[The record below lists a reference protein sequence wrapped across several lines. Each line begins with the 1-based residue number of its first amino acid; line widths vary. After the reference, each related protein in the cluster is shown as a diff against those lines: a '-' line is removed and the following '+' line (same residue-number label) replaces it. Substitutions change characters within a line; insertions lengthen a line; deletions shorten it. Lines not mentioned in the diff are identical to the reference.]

1 MAESVTVANAYVQ
14 VIPSAQGIKQ
24 NLTDALVPDLTA
36 AGEQGGEAMGGGI
49 LAKLGTLK
57 GPLMAVGGALVGAL
71 GTAKIGEALLG
82 IGGEFDAMTDAIVL
96 GTGASG
102 DALAALEDSAK
113 GIATTVGG
121 SFEDAGNIVQDLN
134 TRLGLAGDDLD
145 AVGQRVAAAG
155 QMFGSAI
162 DVESM
167 SGAFAAF
174 NVEAGDMADK
184 MDYLFGVGQA
194 TGIGFDEL
202 TGILEKNAPALQAL
216 GFSFEESA
224 NMAGLLDKAGMDASG
239 MMGKMGK
246 ALVELAQPG
255 ESAAEAYQRV
265 LGEMQGYIETGDE
278 AAAMDLAS
286 SLFGTK
292 GAAQFVGAVQSGALS
307 MDALTDAS
315 LGASDGIMGTFE
327 ATADWPERWE
337 QIQNKAKV
345 ALEPLG
351 GALMQGVSDALTK
364 VSDAM
369 DEIDP
374 AVLES
379 LGTALG
385 EGLNVAVDALGVAL
399 QYVIDHK
406 DQIAEFF
413 ASLGAAVQAVWAVVQ
428 PFAEFLGAT
437 FAGVVIPAVEAAL
450 ALLSGDFEGA
460 RQKIGAALEG
470 VRAAVD
476 TARSA
481 VLAKFDAIKS
491 GIAAKVE
498 GIRSTVSAKF
508 AAIKTAL
515 TKPVEDAKAAI
526 SNAIQRIKDIF
537 SNLSLRLPHFALPHF
552 NVSGGKFPWGVG
564 GEGSPPHF
572 SVDWY
577 ARGGI
582 VEGATLI
589 GAGEA
594 GPELVWP
601 SYEPYI
607 GRYADAIAQAMPEQ
621 GGLVDEVRALRQD
634 VRNLKVYLDT
644 GALVGGMSKSLDGAI
659 GRRVQ
664 LAGRSAR

>member
-1 MAESVTVANAYVQ
+1 MADGINVANAYVQ
-14 VIPSAQGIKQ
+14 IMPSMEGASSSIA
-24 NLTDALVPDLTA
+24 DALMPALQS
-36 AGEQGGEAMGGGI
+36 AGDEGGALMGSGI
-49 LAKLGTLK
+49 LDKLGTLK
-57 GPLMAVGGALVGAL
+57 GPLMAVGGALAGAL
-71 GTAKIGEALLG
+71 AGAKIGESLLNL
-82 IGGEFDAMTDAIVL
+82 GGEFDAMTDAIVI

-113 GIATTVGG
+113 GIATSVGG

-155 QMFGSAI
+155 QLFGSAI

-174 NVEAGDMADK
+174 GVETDQMADK

-202 TGILEKNAPALQAL
+202 TGILEGNAVALQGL

-224 NMAGLLDKAGMDASG
+224 NMAGLLDKAGLDASG
-239 MMGKMGK
+239 MMGRMSK
-246 ALVELAQPG
+246 ALVGLTQPG
-255 ESAAEAYQRV
+255 ESAAQAYQRV
-265 LGEMQGYIETGDE
+265 LSEMQGYIEAGDE
-278 AAAMDLAS
+278 AAAMDLATE
-286 SLFGTK
+286 LFGTK
-292 GAAQFVGAVQSGALS
+292 GAAQFVGAVESGALA
-307 MDALTDAS
+307 MDQLTDAS

-337 QIQNKAKV
+337 QIQNKVKV

-351 GALMQGVSDALTK
+351 GAVMQGVSDALLK
-364 VSDAM
+364 VSEAM

-374 AVLES
+374 AILEDV
-379 LGTALG
+379 GAALG
-385 EGLNVAVDALGVAL
+385 EGLNVAVEALGVAL

-406 DQIAEFF
+406 DAIAEFF
-413 ASLGAAVQAVWAVVQ
+413 ASLGAAVQAVWAVLQ

-460 RQKIGAALEG
+460 RQKIGAALDG
-470 VRAAVD
+470 VRSAVD

-491 GIAAKVE
+491 GVAAKVE

-508 AAIKTAL
+508 AAIKTAI

-537 SNLSLRLPHFALPHF
+537 SNLNLRLPHFALPHF

-594 GPELVWP
+594 GPELIWP

>member
-57 GPLMAVGGALVGAL
+57 GPLMAVGGTIVGAL

-82 IGGEFDAMTDAIVL
+82 IGGEFDEMSDAIVL

-102 DALAALEDSAK
+102 EALAALEDSAK

-121 SFEDAGNIVQDLN
+121 SFGDAGNIVQDLN
-134 TRLGLAGDDLD
+134 TRLGLVGDDLD

-155 QMFGSAI
+155 KLFGSAI
-162 DVESM
+162 NVESM

-174 NVEAGDMADK
+174 GVEADQMADK

-202 TGILEKNAPALQAL
+202 TGILEKNAPALQGL

-239 MMGKMGK
+239 MMGRMGK

-255 ESAAEAYQRV
+255 ETAADAYQRV
-265 LGEMQGYIETGDE
+265 IGEVQGYIEAGDE

-337 QIQNKAKV
+337 QIQNKAKA

-351 GALMQGVSDALTK
+351 GALMQGVSDALLK
-364 VSDAM
+364 VSEAM

-385 EGLNVAVDALGVAL
+385 EGLNVAVEGLGVAL
-399 QYVIDHK
+399 QFVIDHK
-406 DQIAEFF
+406 DGIAEFF
-413 ASLGAAVQAVWAVVQ
+413 LALTTAVQSVWTVMQ
-428 PFAEFLGAT
+428 PFVEFLGAT

-460 RQKIGAALEG
+460 RERIGAAFLGIQTAIE
-470 VRAAVD
+470 
-476 TARSA
+476 TARAYVSQ
-481 VLAKFDAIKS
+481 KFDAIKKKITD
-491 GIAAKVE
+491 IAGQVK
-498 GIRSTVSAKF
+498 STVTTKF
-508 AAIKTAL
+508 DEIQTAITKPIDDAKTA
-515 TKPVEDAKAAI
+515 VSKAIDDIKGIFDTTI
-526 SNAIQRIKDIF
+526 SFPKIT
-537 SNLSLRLPHFALPHF
+537 LPHFRI
-552 NVSGGKFPWGVG
+552 SGGEKPWGLG
-564 GEGSPPHF
+564 GLGRAPSIAI
-572 SVDWY
+572 DWY
-577 ARGGI
+577 AEGGI
-582 VEGATLI
+582 VDGARLI

-594 GPELVWP
+594 GPELIWP
-601 SYEPYI
+601 KYEPYMSE
-607 GRYADAIAQAMPEQ
+607 YAAAIADNMPQ
-621 GGLVDEVRALRQD
+621 NDLLDEVKALRED
-634 VRNLKVYLDT
+634 VKNLKVYLDT
-644 GALVGGMSKSLDGAI
+644 GALVGGIGKQMDGAL
-659 GRRVQ
+659 GRRQQHAVRG
-664 LAGRSAR
+664 LA